1 MQRIATIDR
10 PRPPRIL
17 IRLPNWVGDIAMAAP
32 AVDAVRAT
40 MPTAHLVGMAR
51 LAHCELAARIAA
63 LDEVIAAPAR
73 RGLSRVATVIRAS
86 RRLRSGRFDAAVLMV
101 PSFEAA
107 FTAWLAGIPR
117 RIGSATDRRGA
128 LLTEPV
134 AVSSDLHRSDGF
146 AALVAALGW
155 GVAVDER
162 ATPLV
167 LTGDDR
173 GYAGRLFRDLG
184 WPDDVRPLF
193 VNPAAAKTPRA
204 WSTARFRELVEV
216 LGRTAGRRVIV
227 HGRPPFDAPPDWAAS
242 HGVALVSDATLPQ
255 MCALLERCALYVGN
269 DSGPAHLASILGV
282 STVTVFGSSTARC
295 TGPRA
300 SRGVSAV
307 AVSAGFECSPCR
319 ERFFTECPSPPSP
332 DGRPPCLEAISVEQV
347 VDAVERA
354 LALPS

>member
-1 MQRIATIDR
+1 
-10 PRPPRIL
+10 
-17 IRLPNWVGDIAMAAP
+17 
-32 AVDAVRAT
+32 
-40 MPTAHLVGMAR
+40 
-51 LAHCELAARIAA
+51 
-63 LDEVIAAPAR
+63 
-73 RGLSRVATVIRAS
+73 
-86 RRLRSGRFDAAVLMV
+86 MV

-204 WSTARFRELVEV
+204 WSTARFRELAEV
-216 LGRTAGRRVIV
+216 LGRTGRRIIV

-269 DSGPAHLASILGV
+269 DSGPAHLASILGCRPSPFSVRRPLAARAHV
-282 STVTVFGSSTARC
+282 SLAVCRPWRSPPASSARPAANGSLRNVHRRRH
-295 TGPRA
+295 PMVDRRA
-300 SRGVSAV
+300 SRRSPSSRWSMQSSARSPLPKSRGLSGFPNAILGPFGVFR
-307 AVSAGFECSPCR
+307 G
-319 ERFFTECPSPPSP
+319 
-332 DGRPPCLEAISVEQV
+332 
-347 VDAVERA
+347 
-354 LALPS
+354 